1 MPSGR
6 THDRI
11 NFFSTAIFAYV
22 IYRLGFNWEEVLAFS
37 LGSLV
42 GTVWFSPDLDL
53 RFSRPVKRWGK
64 LSFIWWPY
72 AALIPHRGISHVP
85 VLGLLSRFG
94 YFFAIVFLFW
104 LILRKFLPIYVRPTA
119 IFDNPYFLP
128 FIFGLLFA
136 DTLHILSDFVYSSIK
151 SRSFP

>member
-11 NFFSTAIFAYV
+11 NLVSTAILVYFGYE
-22 IYRLGFNWEEVLAFS
+22 LGFGWDEILAFS

-42 GTVWFSPDLDL
+42 GTIWFSPDLDIKT
-53 RFSRPVKRWGK
+53 SRPVKRWGK

-72 AALIPHRGISHVP
+72 ASIVPHRGISHVP
-85 VLGLLSRFG
+85 VLGILTRFG
-94 YFFAIVFLFW
+94 YFFGIVFLLW
-104 LILRKFLPIYVRPTA
+104 LVVRNFLPISINLTA
-119 IFDNPYFLP
+119 IFNNAYFLP
-128 FIFGLLFA
+128 FTLGVLFA
-136 DTLHILSDFVYSSIK
+136 DTLHILSDFIYSSIK